1 MSWPR
6 AILTDS
12 GGFQVFSLDGLR
24 KVTEEGVL
32 FRSHL
37 NGDRAYVHAGIDHRR
52 SARARQRHHDGAGRV
67 PGVSG
72 EP

>member
-1 MSWPR
+1 MNWPR

-12 GGFQVFSLDGLR
+12 GGFQVFSLDTLR

-37 NGDRAYVHAGIDHRR
+37 NGDPHFFTPNRPSMSNSRWAAT
-52 SARARQRHHDGAGRV
+52 S
-67 PGVSG
+67 
-72 EP
+72 